1 MSIHFRSA
9 SLRLLTV
16 HCMLALA
23 SVATHAQEAPTAAK
37 SANGIVFV
45 EKVDRED
52 VADMGAASPSTAEL
66 KAGLFPEEV
75 ESEERRR
82 DRERCERLLTA
93 GFKCMPPAR
102 SYTRYSLPGASF
114 AVGSADLPDLM
125 RQQLR
130 SFADVLRGRS
140 ATSAAVRIDGHADA
154 SGSEDV
160 NQVLSQRRAE
170 SVRDYLVS
178 LGVSSG
184 LLAVQGHGS
193 KSLRNAA
200 NPTAAENRRVEIARN
215 LPQ

>member
-1 MSIHFRSA
+1 MSTHRRST
-9 SLRLLTV
+9 SLKHLGV
-16 HCMLALA
+16 CCILALA
-23 SVATHAQEAPTAAK
+23 SVATHAQEAPATAK

-45 EKVDRED
+45 DKVDRED
-52 VADMGAASPSTAEL
+52 VADMGTASPSAVEL

-75 ESEERRR
+75 ESDERRR
-82 DRERCERLLTA
+82 DRERCERLITA

-114 AVGSADLPDLM
+114 AVGSAELPDLM

-130 SFADVLRGRS
+130 SFADVLKGRS
-140 ATSAAVRIDGHADA
+140 AKSPVVRIDGHADA

-178 LGVSSG
+178 LGVSAG
-184 LLAVQGHGS
+184 LLTVQGHGS
-193 KSLRNAA
+193 KELRNTAA
-200 NPTAAENRRVEIARN
+200 PTAAENRRVEIARN